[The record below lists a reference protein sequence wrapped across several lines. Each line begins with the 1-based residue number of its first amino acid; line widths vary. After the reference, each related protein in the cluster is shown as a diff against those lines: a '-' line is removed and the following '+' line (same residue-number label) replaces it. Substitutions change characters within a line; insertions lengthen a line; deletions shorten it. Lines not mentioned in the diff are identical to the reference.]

1 MWHTV
6 WNISWW
12 VITITF
18 LLAEVFWGGS
28 LANRAF
34 PGLRGKVVG
43 FLAGA
48 FWRFRR
54 HVIWPL
60 GRKIRHLRDRLARWL
75 GGYRRP

>member
-1 MWHTV
+1 MELQ
-6 WNISWW
+6 
-12 VITITF
+12 TILWLM
-18 LLAEVFWGGS
+18 LLAIFVPLEVFWS
-28 LANRAF
+28 NSWANRIF

-48 FWRFRR
+48 FWRSRR

-60 GRKIRHLRDRLARWL
+60 GWKIRHLRDRLARYL